1 VLDLTRNEIAIL
13 DQSIDAR
20 FDVVDRDAFKAKI
33 ESRLGDL
40 MNLKGGFTL
49 AENADGRG
57 DGELCS
63 GIPRRSSQARNAGID

>member
-1 VLDLTRNEIAIL
+1 MRQPKRTKFRK
-13 DQSIDAR
+13 
-20 FDVVDRDAFKAKI
+20 AFKGRI
-33 ESRLGDL
+33 SGQS
-40 MNLKGGFTL
+40 KGGFTL